1 MSTPGPYPTRRL
13 IAQASFQLWV
23 LCVLAGA
30 IVGSG
35 WLYRLPVDSSP
46 WTRVYVGL
54 ALLSSVAILSLP
66 VGLIFGLL
74 HRSVER
80 PRLIGFLQSAVGIF
94 FLALLYTDTIIWR
107 ILGRHFDGAVLNVAL
122 TPGSA
127 DAVHLGLPVW
137 GSVALIFLVGASL
150 LYWSWSWFLSDLIRR
165 RTLGLGTRLL
175 LQPRVVLLLFLLP
188 VVGLEKSVYAAADMT
203 GDWELKMAAR
213 PLPLYPRA
221 NLSRFLEGESGGP
234 PLLQVMPESAELDYP
249 HARPVLPA
257 DGPRPNILIVVLDS
271 WRRDMF
277 NPELTPGL
285 HAFSQD
291 ALVFT
296 NHISGG
302 NGTRFG
308 LFSMLYGLHGS
319 YWFKALAEH
328 ASPVLM
334 DTLGE
339 EGYERRVFS
348 AASMNFPE
356 FRPTAWSGM
365 ADEDV
370 VDRFR
375 DEEGEEL
382 SRISYK
388 KDRFVAQA
396 FTDWVGERSN
406 EEPFFCFILLDA
418 PHQPYYNPGGP
429 HQPTVDKL
437 NYVELGITTDGPE
450 LVDLREKIKNTYM
463 NSVVHADRTATQIL
477 DALEQAGL
485 SEETLVVVTGDHGE
499 EFCENGFWGHTSNFS
514 PEQMEVPFYMRGPG
528 IEAGQEDRPTS
539 HVDLSNSLLE
549 CLGADPALS
558 GGYSLGQSLFDPAVE
573 RARVMGAWGDVGV
586 WTDSGIIQIPLDSAA
601 KDIEVYDRGW
611 NLLPDGVQR
620 CEDQREV
627 LGRVA
632 RECVHFLRQRQ

>member
-1 MSTPGPYPTRRL
+1 
-13 IAQASFQLWV
+13 
-23 LCVLAGA
+23 
-30 IVGSG
+30 
-35 WLYRLPVDSSP
+35 
-46 WTRVYVGL
+46 
-54 ALLSSVAILSLP
+54 
-66 VGLIFGLL
+66 
-74 HRSVER
+74 
-80 PRLIGFLQSAVGIF
+80 VGIF

-107 ILGRHFDGAVLNVAL
+107 ILGHHLDGAVLNVAL
-122 TPGSA
+122 TPGSE

-137 GSVALIFLVGASL
+137 GSVALIFVVGSGI
-150 LYWSWSWFLSDLIRR
+150 LYWSWSWFLADLIRR
-165 RTLGLGTRLL
+165 QGLGLGTRLL
-175 LQPRVVLLLFLLP
+175 LQPRVVLLLVLLP
-188 VVGLEKSVYAAADMT
+188 VVGLEKSVYAAADMS

-221 NLSRFLEGESGGP
+221 NISRYLDGGSGAP
-234 PLLQVMPESAELDYP
+234 LLLQVMPESAELDYP
-249 HARPVLPA
+249 HTRPVLPA

-277 NPELTPGL
+277 NPQLTPGL

-291 ALVFT
+291 ARVFN

-319 YWFKALAEH
+319 YWFKALAER

-334 DTLGE
+334 DTLE
-339 EGYERRVFS
+339 EAGYERRVFS

-356 FRPTAWSGM
+356 FRPTAWSGL
-365 ADEDV
+365 ADEEV
-370 VDRFR
+370 VDRFE
-375 DEEGEEL
+375 DESGEEL

-396 FTDWVGERSN
+396 FGDWVEQRSN
-406 EEPFFCFILLDA
+406 EVPFFCFILLDA

-437 NYVELGITTDGPE
+437 NYVQLGITTSGPE
-450 LVDLREKIKNTYM
+450 LAELREKVKNTYM
-463 NSVVHADRTATQIL
+463 NSVLHADRTATRIL
-477 DALEQAGL
+477 AALERAGL
-485 SEETLVVVTGDHGE
+485 SQETLVVVTGDHGE

-539 HVDLSNSLLE
+539 HVDVSNSLLE

-558 GGYSLGQSLFDPAVE
+558 VGYSLGLSLFDPPAE
-573 RARVMGAWGDVGV
+573 RARVMGAWGDLGV
-586 WTDSGIIQIPLDSAA
+586 WTDSGIFQIPLDSTA
-601 KDIEVYDRGW
+601 KDIEVYDRAW
-611 NLLPDGVQR
+611 NLLPDGAQR

-627 LGRVA
+627 LGQVA
-632 RECVHFLRQRQ
+632 RECVLFLRQRK